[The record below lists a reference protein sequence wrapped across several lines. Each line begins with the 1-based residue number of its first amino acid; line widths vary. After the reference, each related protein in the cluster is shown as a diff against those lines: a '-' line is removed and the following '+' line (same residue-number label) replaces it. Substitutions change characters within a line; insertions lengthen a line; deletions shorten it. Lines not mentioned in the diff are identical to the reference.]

1 MITGLWQSPFLKKP
15 KFEAQFWP
23 ETEESY
29 EDIPSNRGKRNPQV
43 SRNNFKTPFNLQ
55 EILDNNFSSETWNG
69 TWVSDTQY
77 VYRDVDD
84 SLIMV
89 SVGGGSGRIIV
100 PGNVMRSPRVF
111 RFKLSPDQKYVM
123 LAFRPQR

>member
-1 MITGLWQSPFLKKP
+1 M
-15 KFEAQFWP
+15 
-23 ETEESY
+23 
-29 EDIPSNRGKRNPQV
+29 
-43 SRNNFKTPFNLQ
+43 
-55 EILDNNFSSETWNG
+55 
-69 TWVSDTQY
+69 SDTQY
-77 VYRDVDD
+77 VYRDEDE

-89 SVGGGSGRIIV
+89 SAGGGGGRIIV

>member
-1 MITGLWQSPFLKKP
+1 M
-15 KFEAQFWP
+15 
-23 ETEESY
+23 
-29 EDIPSNRGKRNPQV
+29 KRNPQF
-43 SRNNFKTPFNLQ
+43 SRNTFKTPFNLQ

-69 TWVSDTQY
+69 TWVSDTEY

-89 SVGGGSGRIIV
+89 SVGGGCGRIIV